1 MDRAEYLPTRRFMIH
16 TRRYAGMRLSR
27 VGLICVATVL
37 LLDFLV
43 GCKLSKL
50 TGAQTQTDATYI
62 NINRHHGFALQY
74 PSRYELKNVSDWGF
88 DLIEN
93 GEILVRGDVE
103 DDTSRL
109 FLTAWKQGG
118 DTFNAFARGR
128 VTVVCAAVRPDG
140 SSYCDKVESER
151 EATTK
156 GGLRYLEFYLVMT
169 KEDFSTNSEETSRVG
184 PVYMVD
190 ISRPSQPLALMISP
204 GYGTLAT
211 QETAE
216 AMRRMVETVRVGE

>member
-1 MDRAEYLPTRRFMIH
+1 MIRI
-16 TRRYAGMRLSR
+16 RRYAGMTCSK
-27 VGLICVATVL
+27 VGLVCVATVL
-37 LLDFLV
+37 LLGFLV
-43 GCKLSKL
+43 GCNLSEL
-50 TGAQTQTDATYI
+50 TGAQTQADATYI

-74 PSRYELKNVSDWGF
+74 PSRYELKNASDWGF

-103 DDTSRL
+103 DDPFKI
-109 FLTAWKQGG
+109 FLSEWKQGG
-118 DTFNAFARGR
+118 DTFKAFARER
-128 VTVVCAAVRPDG
+128 VTVICAADGPDG

-151 EATTK
+151 EGKTK
-156 GGLRYLEFYLVMT
+156 GGLRYLEYYLVMIR
-169 KEDFSTNSEETSRVG
+169 EDFSKNSKERSRVG

-190 ISRPSQPLALMISP
+190 ISRPAHPLALMIFP

-216 AMRRMVETVRVGE
+216 VMRRMVETVRLGE